1 MGRLLLLAFVLV
13 PIAEIAIFVQ
23 AGDLIGLWPTIG
35 LVILTAV
42 IGTAMLRAQG
52 LATLMRLRA
61 TMDRG
66 ELPLREVFDGACLL
80 LAGALLL
87 TPGFL
92 TDTIGFLL
100 LVPGLRTAAG
110 AAIFLHLKR
119 SGNFSMHVHGAGA
132 SHPGQG
138 PGPGNPGPAT
148 DGRGPVIDT
157 EYTVVDEDHTGPG
170 EERDRLTKE
179 NRD

>member
-61 TMDRG
+61 TMCWM
-66 ELPLREVFDGACLL
+66 L
-80 LAGALLL
+80 
-87 TPGFL
+87 
-92 TDTIGFLL
+92 
-100 LVPGLRTAAG
+100 
-110 AAIFLHLKR
+110 
-119 SGNFSMHVHGAGA
+119 S
-132 SHPGQG
+132 
-138 PGPGNPGPAT
+138 
-148 DGRGPVIDT
+148 
-157 EYTVVDEDHTGPG
+157 
-170 EERDRLTKE
+170 
-179 NRD
+179 